1 MQQQYE
7 EALTQDASVFDYDGV
22 YDSLQQAR
30 VQPRQQ
36 EKVER
41 QSRYIAQLKDQ
52 AEQRKREAD
61 VSYERRW
68 VENQSLKALLSK
80 AGRKGHLF
88 SEQWKSIFQH
98 PTLDLPEFHRNSL
111 FVQMGSDFTG
121 SLPCS

>member
-1 MQQQYE
+1 MPLKPGPRFSDPQVQQQYE

-61 VSYERRW
+61 VTYERR
-68 VENQSLKALLSK
+68 
-80 AGRKGHLF
+80 
-88 SEQWKSIFQH
+88 
-98 PTLDLPEFHRNSL
+98 
-111 FVQMGSDFTG
+111 
-121 SLPCS
+121 